1 MSARDAA
8 IGDIWRSP
16 ELGRDF
22 RRLTSFGGRLVG
34 SDGEAAA
41 REWLRE
47 RASAARPARVGE
59 HVFAYEGWTNETHR
73 LELRAAPG
81 RALPCH
87 PLLRCGDTPAAG
99 IDAEVI
105 DLGRGAPADFAAAGD
120 EIGGRIV
127 LARHEY
133 PFAAGSIHRRRK
145 YAASLERGAV
155 GFLIAND
162 LAGEMPVAGSCG
174 RDGPDN
180 IPGLGVSFET
190 GALLA
195 GGEGRPGVRMTVR
208 NRRAP
213 AQAANIVAEIPG
225 RGAEWVVVSAHYDGH
240 DLAQSAL
247 DNATGVA
254 AALQILRSFAPHVGA
269 LRRGLRV
276 ILFTAEESALLGS
289 RLYVDSLA
297 EDELRAIAA
306 VVNLDTLAG
315 SPRLACLTSGFAEL
329 DEFVRAVDAE
339 VGIGLRPIRPIARN
353 SDHFNFARRGVPA
366 LRLIAG
372 FDEPDAGAR
381 YLLTS
386 GDTADKVAM
395 GELKLATLAAAE
407 LAWAALDRPGPIA
420 AHKSSDEMAALIE
433 AGA

>member
-1 MSARDAA
+1 MNARDAA
-8 IGDIWRSP
+8 IGDVWRSP

-22 RRLTSFGGRLVG
+22 RRLASFGGRPVG
-34 SDGEAAA
+34 SAGEAAA
-41 REWLRE
+41 REWLRA
-47 RASAARPARVGE
+47 RAGAVPAAQFGE

-99 IDAEVI
+99 IEAEVI
-105 DLGRGAPADFAAAGD
+105 DLGRGAPADFAAAGS
-120 EIGGRIV
+120 EIAGRIALV
-127 LARHEY
+127 RHEY

-145 YAASLERGAV
+145 YAASLARGAV

-162 LAGEMPVAGSCG
+162 RAGEMPVAGSCG

-195 GGEGRPGVRMTVR
+195 GGGGRGVRMTVR

-213 AQAANIVAEIPG
+213 AQAANVVAEIPG

-254 AALQILRSFAPHVGA
+254 AALQILRSFAPHVHA

-276 ILFTAEESALLGS
+276 ILFTAEESGLLGS

-306 VVNLDTLAG
+306 VINLDTLAG
-315 SPRLACLTSGFAEL
+315 SPRLACLTSGFAAL
-329 DEFVRAVDAE
+329 DEFVRAVEAE
-339 VGIGLRPIRPIARN
+339 IGIGLRPVRPIARN

-372 FDEPDAGAR
+372 FDEPDSGAR
-381 YLLTS
+381 HLLTS

-420 AHKSSDEMAALIE
+420 AHKSPDEMAAPID